1 MRNKNTKYQVGNRIF
16 KTLSTAMFY
25 AKEKG
30 LEVKPIV

>member
-1 MRNKNTKYQVGNRIF
+1 MKNKNTKYQVGDRIF

-30 LEVKPIV
+30 LEVKPII

>member
-1 MRNKNTKYQVGNRIF
+1 MKNKNTKYQVGDRIF

-30 LEVKPIV
+30 QEVKPII

>member
-16 KTLSTAMFY
+16 KTFSTAQFY

-30 LEVKPIV
+30 LEVKSI